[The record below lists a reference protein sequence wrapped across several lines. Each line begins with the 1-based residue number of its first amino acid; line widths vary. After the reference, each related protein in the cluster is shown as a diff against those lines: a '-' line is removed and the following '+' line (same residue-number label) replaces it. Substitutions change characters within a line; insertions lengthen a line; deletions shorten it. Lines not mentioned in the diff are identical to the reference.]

1 MKQGMTIYGAV
12 LAAALAAVLVAG
24 CGSSM
29 PRPDSSELAN
39 VEVAVSRQ
47 TSGSSEQQRA
57 KVHTDLG
64 RLYLLDGRYEV
75 ALEEAKIALEAD
87 GGYAPAHS
95 LRGLVYMAI
104 NKSELAEDSFRRALG
119 LARNDPEINND
130 YGLFLCQ
137 SGRAKASLDHF
148 KVAINN
154 PLFQMPVRALT
165 NAGAC
170 LLSIREDRQA
180 EDRQAEEYFLR
191 ALRLDSRHTA
201 ALFWLA
207 DIAYRASRFADAQK
221 RLKDLH
227 NVMEPVAQSAWLA
240 LRLARRMGDR
250 DEEARMMGI
259 MRRKYRDSP
268 EYQKLSRGEFD

>member
-1 MKQGMTIYGAV
+1 MKQGLMFWLLGIAM
-12 LAAALAAVLVAG
+12 LVAG
-24 CGSSM
+24 CSSSIS
-29 PRPDSSELAN
+29 RPDTSEQAN

-47 TSGSSEQQRA
+47 TSGTSEQQRA
-57 KVHTDLG
+57 KVHNDLG
-64 RLYLLDGRYEV
+64 RLYMLDGRYEI

-87 GGYAPAHS
+87 SGYAPAHS
-95 LRGLVYMAI
+95 LRGLIYMAI
-104 NKSELAEDSFRRALG
+104 NKNELAEDSFRRALG

-137 SGRAKASLDHF
+137 SGRAKASIDHF

-154 PLFQMPVRALT
+154 PLFQMPIKALT

-170 LLSIREDRQA
+170 LLSIRENIPA
-180 EDRQAEEYFLR
+180 EDRQAEDYFLR
-191 ALRLDSRHTA
+191 ALRYDAKHTP

-207 DIAYRASRFADAQK
+207 DIAYRGKRFADAQM

-240 LRLARRMGDR
+240 LRLARKLGDR
-250 DEEARMMGI
+250 DEEARMLGI